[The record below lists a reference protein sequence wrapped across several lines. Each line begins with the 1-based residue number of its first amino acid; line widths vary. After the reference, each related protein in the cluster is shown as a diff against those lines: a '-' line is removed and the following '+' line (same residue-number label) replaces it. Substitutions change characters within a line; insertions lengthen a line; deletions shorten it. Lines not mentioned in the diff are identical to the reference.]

1 MRPLIESLPGYY
13 QNSAPVA
20 ELERAIGTQVE
31 ALWEDREDLL
41 RQLWVD
47 TATWGLAWWES
58 WCGLPVD
65 TTLSHEA
72 RRARVKAKLRG
83 RGTTTVELIASVV
96 AGYGYDPGQVA
107 VVEHP
112 AESRF
117 EVVLSGLA
125 ETPTELSGITAA
137 VNEVKP
143 AHLDWYFTFELA
155 ALLTAAM
162 VGAGL
167 WNIRETVLPALE
179 G

>member
-20 ELERAIGTQVE
+20 ELERAIGTQME

-83 RGTTTVELIASVV
+83 RGTTT
-96 AGYGYDPGQVA
+96 Q
-107 VVEHP
+107 
-112 AESRF
+112 
-117 EVVLSGLA
+117 EVVRGIAQSYSPYPVEVTEQPERYHFVLWFSG
-125 ETPTELSGITAA
+125 TAGEVA
-137 VNEVKP
+137 RKADLTSAINEVKP
-143 AHLDWYFTFELA
+143 AHLGWEIKYRMICA
-155 ALLTAAM
+155 APVFAAGVYRTAERIILRQEA
-162 VGAGL
+162 
-167 WNIRETVLPALE
+167 
-179 G
+179 

>member
-1 MRPLIESLPGYY
+1 MRPLIESLPAYY

-20 ELERAIGTQVE
+20 ELERAIGSQME
-31 ALWEDREDLL
+31 GLWGDREDLL

-47 TATWGLAWWES
+47 TATWGLDRWES
-58 WCGLPVD
+58 WCGLTPAPDQSLSWRRSRVLGRLRSRGA
-65 TTLSHEA
+65 TTA
-72 RRARVKAKLRG
+72 
-83 RGTTTVELIASVV
+83 ELIATVV
-96 AGYGYDPGQVA
+96 SGYGYDPSQVA

-125 ETPTELSGITAA
+125 QAPAELTGITAA

-143 AHLDWYFTFELA
+143 AHLDWNFTFELA
-155 ALLTAAM
+155 ALLTAAA

-167 WNIRETVLPALE
+167 WNVRETALPALE

>member
-1 MRPLIESLPGYY
+1 MRPLIESLPAYY
-13 QNSAPVA
+13 RHSAPVA
-20 ELERAIGTQVE
+20 ELERAIGTQME

-58 WCGLPVD
+58 WCGLPPAPD
-65 TTLSHEA
+65 KSLSW
-72 RRARVKAKLRG
+72 RRGRVLSRLRS
-83 RGTTTVELIASVV
+83 RGTTTAELIATVV
-96 AGYGYDPGQVA
+96 AGYGYDPSQVA

-125 ETPTELSGITAA
+125 ETPTELSGITTA

-155 ALLTAAM
+155 ALLTAAA

>member
-20 ELERAIGTQVE
+20 ELERAIGSQME

-65 TTLSHEA
+65 ATLSQEA

-83 RGTTTVELIASVV
+83 RGAATVEEIRALAQSFSPYPVE
-96 AGYGYDPGQVA
+96 
-107 VVEHP
+107 VVE
-112 AESRF
+112 ESAYHRF
-117 EVVLSGLA
+117 TLWFLGAVG
-125 ETPTELSGITAA
+125 ELPNQEDMTAA
-137 VNEVKP
+137 VNELKP
-143 AHLDWYFTFELA
+143 AHLAWEAKYRKICPAPVFA
-155 ALLTAAM
+155 AGVCRVAERM
-162 VGAGL
+162 MFPQ
-167 WNIRETVLPALE
+167 EE
-179 G
+179 